1 MSSWLWSS
9 ALQTVVVS
17 LAMTQSPWRFPRRW
31 SGGHGRSRASRGRQ
45 VLQTNRSII
54 DGSGCNSL
62 SGASWLK
69 PSTILTHDGYSC
81 EEGEN
86 MFLLTWLD
94 RLKLTYKNSQEY
106 FARIANSVHSTV
118 SVSVCVP
125 TLHMIMVIG
134 KSMYCS
140 EVHGGDR
147 GWALGQRLRTT

>member
-1 MSSWLWSS
+1 MARPWCRLDCVVLLFRRSSSLWQWPRAPGGS
-9 ALQTVVVS
+9 
-17 LAMTQSPWRFPRRW
+17 PRRW

-106 FARIANSVHSTV
+106 FARTRQSKHCGLSIYIFLIIQSQNQWS
-118 SVSVCVP
+118 
-125 TLHMIMVIG
+125 
-134 KSMYCS
+134 
-140 EVHGGDR
+140 
-147 GWALGQRLRTT
+147 GWSGQRRWSGLVWSLLER